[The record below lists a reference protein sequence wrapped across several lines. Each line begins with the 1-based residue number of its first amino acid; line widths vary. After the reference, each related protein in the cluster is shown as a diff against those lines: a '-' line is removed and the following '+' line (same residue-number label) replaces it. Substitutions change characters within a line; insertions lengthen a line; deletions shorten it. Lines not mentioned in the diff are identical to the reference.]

1 MGYLVFNYKKCGE
14 QSPNCEAMKEC
25 LRHNFGWDDNGLQ
38 SPLEHGIVSEFTD
51 PNHPIYF
58 DKSARNVANGTNGLI
73 RINPSKCLGCEG
85 KYCCKA
91 CSCFMYTENKSA
103 MIDAEYAIE
112 NEPYDQ
118 MFMSKDRFGA
128 VAVNPKNI
136 IHDIQEVR
144 EKMQRIH
151 YPFVLEIYNYHIQC
165 SHFDSIEIEFLIGK
179 EIYERQ
185 YFKFA
190 PKIMKN
196 KTSGDNELRQL
207 YQLVGFSFELP
218 ALLFIFPS
226 KSDSTRIIKHLS
238 GIYKNFELERRDLLK
253 REANEILNEGEF
265 YVYY

>member
-25 LRHNFGWDDNGLQ
+25 LRHNFWWDDKGLP
-38 SPLEHGIVSEFTD
+38 SPLERRIIPEFTD

-58 DKSARNVANGTNGLI
+58 DKGARNVASGTNGLI

-91 CSCFMYTENKSA
+91 CSCFMYVENKSA

-112 NEPYDQ
+112 NEPYDP

-151 YPFVLEIYNYHIQC
+151 HPFIMEIYNYSLQG
-165 SHFDSIEIEFLIGK
+165 SHFDSVEIEFLIGK
-179 EIYERQ
+179 ELYDRQ
-185 YFKFA
+185 YYKFA
-190 PKIMKN
+190 PLISNHVKDDR
-196 KTSGDNELRQL
+196 SELREL
-207 YQLVGFSFELP
+207 YNLVGFSFELP
-218 ALLFIFPS
+218 ALLFIFPLRPDGS
-226 KSDSTRIIKHLS
+226 RIIKHIS
-238 GIYKNFELERRDLLK
+238 GIYKDFDREQKNLLK
-253 REANEILNEGEF
+253 REVNKLLNEGEF
-265 YVYY
+265 YG